1 MTAKEDPEINEEE
14 SSHPLHHCRGY
25 IEEIKPLPICR
36 ETIQRTR
43 KCGFNILEFAES
55 CLNAINANVTSNEN
69 TYEDIAKV
77 VQSFAN
83 ASMPFLEKYQ
93 VKDIEVGRFQIRYTN
108 AEAVIYLSQM
118 QKNFILVQIDEN
130 GEHSVRTTDTEEIW
144 RYLDEPS
151 HIIEAVLSTIISYA
165 EKHKAIKDE
174 WILTLQNIKD
184 EYMHQDEN
192 TSSFSGIKEKLRR

>member
-1 MTAKEDPEINEEE
+1 MNTEEYPELNKED
-14 SSHPLHHCRGY
+14 SMYHLHHCRGY
-25 IEEIKPLPICR
+25 IEEIKPLLISR

-55 CLNAINANVTSNEN
+55 CLNAINTNVTSNEN
-69 TYEDIAKV
+69 TYEDISKV

-108 AEAVIYLSQM
+108 AEAVVFLSQM
-118 QKNFILVQIDEN
+118 QKGFILVEIDEN
-130 GEHSVRTTDTEEIW
+130 AEHSVRTTDTEEIW
-144 RYLDEPS
+144 RYLNEPS
-151 HIIEAVLSTIISYA
+151 HIMQAVLSTIIAYA
-165 EKHKAIKDE
+165 EKHKSIKDE

-184 EYMHQDEN
+184 ESYA
-192 TSSFSGIKEKLRR
+192 SR